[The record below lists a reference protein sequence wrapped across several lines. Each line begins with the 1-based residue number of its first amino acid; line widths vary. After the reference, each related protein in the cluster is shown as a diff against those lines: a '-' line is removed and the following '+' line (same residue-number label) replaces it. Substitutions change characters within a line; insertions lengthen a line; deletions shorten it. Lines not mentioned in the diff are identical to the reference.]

1 MREEVVRPHVEDFDA
16 DARVADMLGDF
27 HKAQFVKGRA
37 EEMEAT
43 AKAFYDMMS
52 SA

>member
-1 MREEVVRPHVEDFDA
+1 
-16 DARVADMLGDF
+16 MLDDF
-27 HKAQFVKGRA
+27 HEAQNVEGHI
-37 EEMEAT
+37 EVEMEAT